1 MFHIKLIIFWH
12 VFSLCFELMVSANFC
27 SSCCSCNKA
36 VTTSCYHCNHLNG
49 CQAHAH
55 TRQLLGCI
63 PTLLPLQPFK
73 WLPDPHQAAV
83 GLYTHVV
90 TSPTLYMVARPTP
103 SSCCG
108 CIPTLLPL
116 QPFKWLPGPHT
127 RQLLWLYTHYPRCF
141 LCNHL
146 NGWQAHTRQ
155 LLWLIPRQP
164 FRWLQGPY
172 IKQLLWLLPL
182 QPFKWLPVP
191 HTRQLLW
198 LLPLQPFNGCQAHTP
213 GSCCSCYLCNH
224 LNGW

>member
-12 VFSLCFELMVSANFC
+12 VFSLCFEPMVSANFC

-73 WLPDPHQAAV
+73 WLP
-83 GLYTHVV
+83 
-90 TSPTLYMVARPTP
+90 
-103 SSCCG
+103 
-108 CIPTLLPL
+108 
-116 QPFKWLPGPHT
+116 GPYT

-155 LLWLIPRQP
+155 LLWL
-164 FRWLQGPY
+164 F
-172 IKQLLWLLPL
+172 PL
-182 QPFKWLPVP
+182 QPYKWLAGS
-191 HTRQLLW
+191 H
-198 LLPLQPFNGCQAHTP
+198 QAAVVAVT
-213 GSCCSCYLCNH
+213 SATI
-224 LNGW
+224 